1 MKNIGY
7 YNGET
12 GLLEELKVPF
22 LDRVSFYGD
31 GVYDATMALDGVVV
45 FAEDHLQRF
54 FNSCA
59 NMEIDPGV
67 TADELLELLTN
78 LVAQVDGSYHFV
90 YWQVTRG
97 TAHRSHPF
105 PEGPANLWI
114 MVEPEEKSLRP
125 APVNLITVEDTRFY
139 HCNTKTLN
147 LLPNVMAAQHA
158 KEAGCAEAVFVRD
171 GFVTECA
178 HSNVHIL
185 KDGALVT
192 HPADNLILPGIAR
205 KHIIAACKKLGI
217 PVEERPFAKQEL
229 MDADEVV
236 VSTSSEPGGVLAAA
250 VDGIAVGG
258 KAPELYS
265 RILNEAVTEFESYVA
280 ARRA

>member
-12 GLLEELKVPF
+12 GLLEELKVSF

-45 FAEDHLQRF
+45 FAEDHIDRF

-67 TADELLELLTN
+67 GREELLQLLTD
-78 LVAQVDGSYHFV
+78 LVAKVEGSYHFV

-105 PEGPANLWI
+105 PDGNANLWV
-114 MVEPEEKSLRP
+114 MVEPEEKDLCP
-125 APVNLITVEDTRFY
+125 EPIQLLTVEDTRFF

-158 KEAGCAEAVFVRD
+158 KEAGCAEAVFIRD

-185 KDGALVT
+185 MDGVLVT

-205 KHIIAACKKLGI
+205 KHIISACERLGVL
-217 PVEERPFAKQEL
+217 VEERPFTKAEL
-229 MDADEVV
+229 MGADEVI
-236 VSTSSEPGGVLAAA
+236 VSASSEPGGVLANTI
-250 VDGIAVGG
+250 DGITVGG
-258 KAPELYS
+258 RAAELFN
-265 RILNEAVTEFESYVA
+265 RIQNEAVREFEAYVE

>member
-67 TADELLELLTN
+67 TADELLELLTS
-78 LVAQVDGSYHFV
+78 LVAQVDGTYHFV

-114 MVEPEEKSLRP
+114 MVEPEEKNLRP
-125 APVNLITVEDTRFY
+125 APVNLITVEDTRFF

-205 KHIIAACKKLGI
+205 KHIIAACKRLGI
-217 PVEERPFAKQEL
+217 PVQERAFTKQEL
-229 MDADEVV
+229 LDADEVV
-236 VSTSSEPGGVLAAA
+236 VSASSEPGGVLAAT
-250 VDGIAVGG
+250 VDGITVGG

-265 RILNEAVTEFESYVA
+265 NILDEAVAEFESYVA

>member
-7 YNGET
+7 YNGEI

-45 FAEDHLQRF
+45 FAEDHIDRF

-67 TADELLELLTN
+67 GREELLQLLTD
-78 LVAQVDGSYHFV
+78 LVAKVEGSYHFV

-105 PEGPANLWI
+105 PDGNANLWV
-114 MVEPEEKSLRP
+114 MVEPEEKDLCP
-125 APVNLITVEDTRFY
+125 EPIQLLTVEDTRFF

-158 KEAGCAEAVFVRD
+158 KEAGCAEAVFIRD

-185 KDGALVT
+185 KDGVFVT
-192 HPADNLILPGIAR
+192 HQADNLILPGIAR
-205 KHIIAACKKLGI
+205 KHIISACERLGV
-217 PVEERPFAKQEL
+217 PVEERSFSKAEF
-229 MDADEVV
+229 MNADEVI
-236 VSTSSEPGGVLAAA
+236 VSASSEPGGVLANRI
-250 VDGIAVGG
+250 DDIPVGG
-258 KAPELYS
+258 RAAELFDQ
-265 RILNEAVTEFESYVA
+265 IQNEAVREFEAYVE

>member
-12 GLLEELKVPF
+12 SLLEELKVPF

-45 FAEDHLQRF
+45 FAEDHIDRF

-67 TADELLELLTN
+67 GREELLQLLTD
-78 LVAQVDGSYHFV
+78 LVAKVEGSYHFV

-97 TAHRSHPF
+97 TAHRGHPF
-105 PEGPANLWI
+105 PDGNANLWV
-114 MVEPEEKSLRP
+114 MVEPEEKDLCP
-125 APVNLITVEDTRFY
+125 EPIQLLTVEDTRFF

-158 KEAGCAEAVFVRD
+158 KEAGCAEAVFIRD

-185 KDGALVT
+185 MDGVLVT

-205 KHIIAACKKLGI
+205 KHIISACERLGVL
-217 PVEERPFAKQEL
+217 VEERPFTKAEL
-229 MDADEVV
+229 MGADEVI
-236 VSTSSEPGGVLAAA
+236 VSASSEPGGVLANTI
-250 VDGIAVGG
+250 DGIPVGG
-258 KAPELYS
+258 RAAELFD
-265 RILNEAVTEFESYVA
+265 RIQNEAVREFEAYVE

>member
-1 MKNIGY
+1 
-7 YNGET
+7 
-12 GLLEELKVPF
+12 
-22 LDRVSFYGD
+22 
-31 GVYDATMALDGVVV
+31 MALDGVVV
-45 FAEDHLQRF
+45 FAEDHIDRF

-59 NMEIDPGV
+59 NMEIDPGIGRE
-67 TADELLELLTN
+67 ELLQLLTD
-78 LVAQVDGSYHFV
+78 LVAKVEGSYHFV

-105 PEGPANLWI
+105 PDGNANLWV
-114 MVEPEEKSLRP
+114 MVEPEEKDLCP
-125 APVNLITVEDTRFY
+125 EPIQLLTVEDTRFF

-158 KEAGCAEAVFVRD
+158 KEAGCAEAVFIRD

-185 KDGALVT
+185 MDGVLVT

-205 KHIIAACKKLGI
+205 KHIISACERLGVL
-217 PVEERPFAKQEL
+217 VEERPFTKAEL
-229 MDADEVV
+229 MGADEVI
-236 VSTSSEPGGVLAAA
+236 VSASSEPGGVLANTI
-250 VDGIAVGG
+250 DGIPVGG
-258 KAPELYS
+258 RAAELFN
-265 RILNEAVTEFESYVA
+265 RIQNEAVREFEAYVE

>member
-12 GLLEELKVPF
+12 GLLGELKVPF

-45 FAEDHLQRF
+45 FAEDHIDRF

-67 TADELLELLTN
+67 GREELLQLLTD
-78 LVAQVDGSYHFV
+78 LVAKVEGSYHFV

-105 PEGPANLWI
+105 PDGNANLWV
-114 MVEPEEKSLRP
+114 MVEPEEKDLCP
-125 APVNLITVEDTRFY
+125 EPIELLTVEDTRFF

-158 KEAGCAEAVFVRD
+158 KEAGCAEAVFIRD

-185 KDGALVT
+185 MDGVLVT

-205 KHIIAACKKLGI
+205 KHIISACERLGVL
-217 PVEERPFAKQEL
+217 VEERPFTKAEL
-229 MDADEVV
+229 MGADEVI
-236 VSTSSEPGGVLAAA
+236 VSASSEPGGVLANTI
-250 VDGIAVGG
+250 DGIPVGG
-258 KAPELYS
+258 RAAELFN
-265 RILNEAVTEFESYVA
+265 RIQNEAVREFEAYVE

>member
-54 FNSCA
+54 FSSCA

-67 TADELLELLTN
+67 TADELLELLTS
-78 LVAQVDGSYHFV
+78 LVAQVDGTYHFV

-125 APVNLITVEDTRFY
+125 APVNLITVEDTRFF

-205 KHIIAACKKLGI
+205 KHIIAACKRLGI
-217 PVEERPFAKQEL
+217 PVRERAFTKQEL
-229 MDADEVV
+229 LDADEVV
-236 VSTSSEPGGVLAAA
+236 VSASSEPGGVLAAT
-250 VDGIAVGG
+250 VDSITVGG

-265 RILNEAVTEFESYVA
+265 RILDEAVAEFESYVA

>member
-22 LDRVSFYGD
+22 LDRVNFYGD

-45 FAEDHLQRF
+45 FVEDHIDRF

-59 NMEIDPGV
+59 NMEIDPGIGRE
-67 TADELLELLTN
+67 DLSCLLTD
-78 LVAQVDGSYHFV
+78 LVAKVDGSYHFV

-105 PEGPANLWI
+105 PEGNANLWV
-114 MVEPEEKSLRP
+114 MVEPEEKNLQP
-125 APVNLITVEDTRFY
+125 APIQLLTVEDTRFF

-147 LLPNVMAAQHA
+147 LLPNVVAAQHA
-158 KEAGCAEAVFVRD
+158 KEAGCAEAVFIRD

-185 KDGALVT
+185 KDGVFVT
-192 HPADNLILPGIAR
+192 HQADNLILPGIAR
-205 KHIIAACKKLGI
+205 KHIISACERLGV
-217 PVEERPFAKQEL
+217 PVEERSFTKAEL
-229 MDADEVV
+229 MNADEVI
-236 VSTSSEPGGVLAAA
+236 VSASSEPGGVLANRI
-250 VDGIAVGG
+250 DDIPVGG
-258 KAPELYS
+258 RAAELFNQ
-265 RILNEAVTEFESYVA
+265 IQNEAVREFEAYVE